1 MYLRKS
7 VMVLATLLLVLVG
20 CSKEEEKCGPAPL
33 EQEGR
38 REAIIRIAL
47 EGAAMLE
54 EEGSTRSA
62 AGRRVSAE
70 GITCRTVPSTRS
82 DGGSDTL
89 YYVVNFEDN
98 AGFALVAADEE
109 RPERL
114 LAVTEQGS
122 YEAGATSDNEGFN
135 LYMTLLD
142 RSLILDPDKPREPID
157 TVEHEHGQYQKEDYY
172 SDWTSKGP
180 YVKVK
185 WGQGAGSTYNW
196 AYPYNKYCITNNGAY
211 CPAGCSVVAVAQ
223 IMSYHKKPGSY
234 KLTFDGSNTTRPID
248 WESLTACVGGSWFDW
263 PYETADEIALLMRE
277 IGKRADIK
285 YHLGDYGASLQQS
298 RHAFAAFGYDQ
309 YPGRRYTF
317 EDTRRELDAGRPLYM
332 RGDGTN
338 PDTNET
344 VYHAWVVDGYK
355 CRTHYIKEYVDY
367 DYGREYFRDDAIS
380 CQYVHI
386 NWGYDGANDGYFK
399 SGVFDLAHAYEYDSD
414 FNYIKTVY
422 DYDLQIMTGIW
433 NNK

>member
-7 VMVLATLLLVLVG
+7 VMVLAAVLLVLVG

-54 EEGSTRSA
+54 KEGSTRSA

-70 GITCRTVPSTRS
+70 GITCRTVSSTRS

-114 LAVTEQGS
+114 LAVTGQGS

-157 TVEHEHGQYQKEDYY
+157 TVEHKHGQYQKEDYY
-172 SDWTSKGP
+172 SDWTTKGP

-196 AYPYNKYCITNNGAY
+196 AYPYNKYCLNDNGAY
-211 CPAGCSVVAVAQ
+211 CPAGCAAVAIAQ

-248 WESLTACVGGSWFDW
+248 WEALTACVGGSWFDW
-263 PYETADEIALLMRE
+263 PYETADEVALLMRE
-277 IGKRADIK
+277 IGERADMT
-285 YHLGDYGASLQQS
+285 YSPEGSGASLQQS

-317 EDTRRELDAGRPLYM
+317 ADTRQELDAGRPLYM
-332 RGDGTN
+332 RGDGHHS
-338 PDTNET
+338 DTGAISR
-344 VYHAWVVDGYK
+344 HAWVVDGYK

-433 NNK
+433 NSK

>member
-1 MYLRKS
+1 MMLAS
-7 VMVLATLLLVLVG
+7 VLLVLVG
-20 CSKEEEKCGPAPL
+20 CSREEEKCGPAPL
-33 EQEGR
+33 EQDVR

-89 YYVVNFEDN
+89 YYVVNFEDD

-109 RPERL
+109 MTERL
-114 LAVTEQGS
+114 LAVTERGK
-122 YEAGATSDNEGFN
+122 YAAGERSGNEGFDFYVEM
-135 LYMTLLD
+135 LEQTLNYPPIKD
-142 RSLILDPDKPREPID
+142 SIFIRDSTRREDEPWCTI
-157 TVEHEHGQYQKEDYY
+157 EDYY
-172 SDWTSKGP
+172 SPWTSKGP

-196 AYPYNKYCITNNGAY
+196 AYPYNKYCLNDKGAY
-211 CPAGCSVVAVAQ
+211 CPAGCAAVAVAQ
-223 IMSYHKKPGSY
+223 IMSYHKKPSSY
-234 KLTFDGSNTTRPID
+234 KLTFDGSNTTKPIN
-248 WESLTACVGGSWFDW
+248 WEALTACVGGSWFDW

-277 IGKRADIK
+277 IGERADME
-285 YHLGDYGASLQQS
+285 YSPEGSSASLQQS

-317 EDTRRELDAGRPLYM
+317 ADTRRDLDAGRPLYM

-338 PDTNET
+338 LNTNET
-344 VYHAWVVDGYK
+344 VHHAWVVDGYK
-355 CRTHYIKEYVDY
+355 CRTHYIKEYIDH
-367 DYGREYFRDDAIS
+367 DYGREYFRNDVIP

-386 NWGYDGANDGYFK
+386 NWGHDSANDGYFE